1 MFQMGQKTF
10 GFSHEMSLIGLPL
23 SGLARQKM
31 MLKAHSDHSYHIVS
45 LRAGVAKNEFPESDK
60 PRFQKGPKTH
70 QLLGGRR
77 WSMTIEIMAFQA
89 TTETAPVIPAF
100 FQLK

>member
-1 MFQMGQKTF
+1 MFQMGQKRF

-23 SGLARQKM
+23 TGLARQEM

-60 PRFQKGPKTH
+60 PRFQKRTKKPPII
-70 QLLGGRR
+70 R
-77 WSMTIEIMAFQA
+77 WQTM
-89 TTETAPVIPAF
+89 
-100 FQLK
+100 KHDN